1 MINIIKMT
9 PEQLGY
15 TDRGI
20 VKWLGM
26 MLSDHSEAL
35 KKESRKNQFFD
46 IQAKPEMTEEEVSNV
61 LYHAF
66 VKKYPV
72 VIQANIIKE
81 GYYYKDVACKISG
94 YAEDKIYLLLKDGRT
109 LTCSLP
115 EIRNIELMDQLAW
128 YQKEV

>member
-1 MINIIKMT
+1 MIKIIKRT

-46 IQAKPEMTEEEVSNV
+46 IQAKVEMTEEEVSNV
-61 LYHAF
+61 LHHAF
-66 VKKYPV
+66 VKQSPV
-72 VIQANIIKE
+72 IIQANIIKE
-81 GYYYKDVACKISG
+81 GYYYRDVACKISG
-94 YAEDKIYLLLKDGRT
+94 YVDDKIYLLLKDGRT
-109 LTCSLP
+109 LTCALP
-115 EIRNIELMDQLAW
+115 EIRNIELMDQLTW